1 MYHTFEDELPDGH
14 TIHARRATQ
23 LTPRHPQITDKT
35 KGNGL
40 AEAVR
45 APAWMNSA
53 IRNVEHDISTTI
65 VDRTSMERGADRRQ
79 VIILGKKSRHSL
91 LANDIVASIS
101 CVELN
106 KHATLGHGPHKLSD
120 CR

>member
-1 MYHTFEDELPDGH
+1 
-14 TIHARRATQ
+14 
-23 LTPRHPQITDKT
+23 
-35 KGNGL
+35 
-40 AEAVR
+40 
-45 APAWMNSA
+45 
-53 IRNVEHDISTTI
+53 
-65 VDRTSMERGADRRQ
+65 MERGADRRQ

-106 KHATLGHGPHKLSD
+106 EHATLGHGPHKLSD